1 MPFEFERLELNHPDL
16 LLDGGAPLQTRAA
29 QATQVEAPRLQRLWH
44 YYRNPIGPGD
54 ARRPYR
60 QAQEWGLPPRIT
72 GVGAAD
78 DVTRKEVVIEN
89 DIGWRVDAMV
99 DFLFGKPIVV
109 NSAASDPDRRAR
121 IERVVRR
128 VLSLNGGIAFLQR
141 LALLGAVYGY
151 VDVLVKY
158 VPPGS
163 DDPDAAD
170 PRAAADEQLLGQ
182 RAGRDD
188 VDLDAHVGEGVRF
201 EIVEPTRALPL
212 LSATDPTRAVGYAQH
227 YAIPGNAKT
236 PGVRRRRAGISWADA
251 LKQALLRTP
260 GAARD
265 RAVLPDVG
273 ASSGEVAVLE
283 IITPS
288 RWQRYED
295 ERLVAEGE
303 NSLGRLPLVHVQN
316 APLPFEYAGASDV
329 EPLMPLQDELNTRLS
344 DRAYRI
350 TMQSQKMYLGRGIE
364 NFADLPIGPG
374 RMYASDDPTATIVE
388 FGGDSACPSEQ
399 AHVDEVREALDKTSG
414 VSPIAAGA
422 IKGRVGRLTSAAALR
437 VTLMAILA
445 RTERKRTAYGPAIA
459 QLCELSLAWLDRAG
473 VFRTTPDERRVEI
486 HWPSPI
492 PANEAEQL
500 EAAKAKRELGVDAQ
514 EVTRELGY

>member
-1 MPFEFERLELNHPDL
+1 
-16 LLDGGAPLQTRAA
+16 
-29 QATQVEAPRLQRLWH
+29 
-44 YYRNPIGPGD
+44 
-54 ARRPYR
+54 
-60 QAQEWGLPPRIT
+60 
-72 GVGAAD
+72 
-78 DVTRKEVVIEN
+78 
-89 DIGWRVDAMV
+89 MV
-99 DFLFGKPIVV
+99 DFLFGQPIVV
-109 NSAASDPDRRAR
+109 NSAVADPGRRDR

-158 VPPGS
+158 VPP
-163 DDPDAAD
+163 DAGDLDSAD
-170 PRAAADEQLLGQ
+170 PRAASDEQLLGQ
-182 RAGRDD
+182 PTATDAARDR
-188 VDLDAHVGEGVRF
+188 DATLGDGIRF

-212 LSATDPTRAVGYAQH
+212 LASTDPTRAIGYAQH
-227 YAIPGNAKT
+227 YAIPSTGKT
-236 PGVRRRRAGISWADA
+236 AGGRRRRATVSWADA
-251 LKQALLRTP
+251 LKQALLRTSTRGTP
-260 GAARD
+260 PPSEVETTSPSAD
-265 RAVLPDVG
+265 
-273 ASSGEVAVLE
+273 EVAVLE
-283 IITPS
+283 IITPT

-350 TMQSQKMYLGRGIE
+350 TMQSWKMYLGKGIDD
-364 NFADLPIGPG
+364 FANLPIGPG
-374 RMYASDDPTATIVE
+374 RMYASDNPDATIVE

-437 VTLMAILA
+437 VTLMSILA

-492 PANEAEQL
+492 PENESEQL
-500 EAAKAKRELGVDAQ
+500 DAAKAKRDLGVDAE
-514 EVTRELGY
+514 EVARELGY